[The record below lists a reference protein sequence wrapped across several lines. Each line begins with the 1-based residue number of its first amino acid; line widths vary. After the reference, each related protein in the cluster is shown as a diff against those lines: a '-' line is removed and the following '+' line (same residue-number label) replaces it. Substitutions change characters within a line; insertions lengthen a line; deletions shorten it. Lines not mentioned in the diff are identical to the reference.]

1 MDQLTKED
9 LTQMDRDY
17 LHSLGH
23 EILIDVACRL
33 RDLSIELL
41 ERLDQDSSN
50 SSRPP
55 SSDNPFA
62 RGKEQGNEA
71 SDGDDSA
78 ASDKKRSSSKSKD
91 TGGESDQKRSAGKQP
106 GDPGIWRSE
115 PLKAEQI
122 VLHYPD
128 HCAACGAEISV
139 SDSSKPHMG
148 HFVLELEKTESGFR
162 VVCSLHHYYSAEC
175 ECGHEIKAR
184 PGEGYV
190 SSVEGRKNDLK
201 LQEYVLVGPM
211 LATLIASLAV
221 RYRMSRRKIQEFL
234 QDWTSTSLSIGTI
247 DRCVREAGIACI
259 PVVDQL
265 INDLQDAEILHVD
278 ETPWYEA
285 GRFLWL
291 WVVITANI
299 AVYHI
304 GSRKKE
310 EFLKLVTD
318 VFVGWLITDGYG
330 AYRSY
335 EKRQRCLAHL
345 IRKAIGLAEGVYE
358 KGQDFGTWVLKD
370 LRGDAFRF
378 C

>member
-1 MDQLTKED
+1 
-9 LTQMDRDY
+9 
-17 LHSLGH
+17 
-23 EILIDVACRL
+23 
-33 RDLSIELL
+33 
-41 ERLDQDSSN
+41 
-50 SSRPP
+50 
-55 SSDNPFA
+55 
-62 RGKEQGNEA
+62 
-71 SDGDDSA
+71 
-78 ASDKKRSSSKSKD
+78 
-91 TGGESDQKRSAGKQP
+91 
-106 GDPGIWRSE
+106 
-115 PLKAEQI
+115 
-122 VLHYPD
+122 
-128 HCAACGAEISV
+128 
-139 SDSSKPHMG
+139 MG
-148 HFVLELEKTESGFR
+148 HFVLELEKTESGLE

-175 ECGHEIKAR
+175 ECGHETRAR

-190 SSVEGRKNDLK
+190 SSVEGRKNDFK

-221 RYRMSRRKIQEFL
+221 RYRMSRRRIQEFL
-234 QDWTSTSLSIGTI
+234 QDWTNMSLSIGTI

-318 VFVGWLITDGYG
+318 VFAGWLITDGYG

-345 IRKAIGLAEGVYE
+345 IRKEIALAEGVYE
-358 KGQDFGTWVLKD
+358 KGQDFGTWVLKE
-370 LRGDAFRF
+370 LRGLIDTMSGGGEDARLKCNPILARLKRACLLGRDGPIKKMRALAREILNDWEAVVAFVKNPGLPPTNNEAERALRHAVIARRISYGTRTSEGSIAYSAF
-378 C
+378 LSVIETCRLRGVSPWPYIAEVIALGRKGIAPPPIPAGSSA